1 MANLLPLT
9 GVLLFALSGFES
21 TPQQGATLNDAAT
34 EAAPAERDN
43 RAAKGGNK
51 GGSKGG
57 SSGGSKPAAQPK
69 PAPAPAAAPA
79 PAPRPAAPAAS
90 TPRPSAPAASA
101 PRPSAP
107 SAPAASAPRPTSSSG
122 TPRPAS
128 AQTPTVNTTVT
139 PGSFQPSS
147 SGVSEERLPGAGSSA
162 TPVGA
167 TPSPGTIPTYP
178 GPQSGGVVGP
188 VASPGAG
195 SSPNPG
201 TIPTFPGQ
209 AGGVSK
215 PQQGGGV
222 VQNPGTGP
230 TSPAEAGQNPGTG
243 PTFPGQAGGV
253 SKPEQGGVVVGPGAG
268 QNPGTVPTLPG
279 QQGGV
284 SKPEQ
289 GGVIYRPGGQGGVI
303 SGPGTVSPR
312 PGGQTGGVIYRP
324 GQGSTPSAGD
334 GFQRP
339 GTGGQV
345 VTRPGGNTS
354 GGSRPDVGLP
364 DNDRP
369 DSVVDSGGSD
379 RPDSYHPADRPSS
392 QGSTGGSRGDTVNSR
407 PSNHDRPDYR
417 PSTGGARPG
426 HDRPHDH
433 YRPDRPVHY
442 RPYTPVHRWYYSY
455 QPYYAYRPVPV
466 SWYHGVFIYGPAPSH
481 HHHYHST
488 GSTAQ
493 AQVEAAPLP
502 DRKIDRNDTFALGVH
517 AGGYV
522 GGYDDGATFAD
533 NGVGAKLRYRPVEAV
548 GLELGYTVYDDSFDS
563 ASERRTDLL
572 QPSVQL
578 FVAPWSRVSPYI
590 SLGATYSK
598 RSYDDQWSDGVAV
611 YSTQV
616 QDSALG
622 AHGGLGLELA
632 IGKSAALG
640 VEARYIHSLNVD
652 GDDPSTPGALQG
664 IGGLSFYF

>member
-1 MANLLPLT
+1 
-9 GVLLFALSGFES
+9 
-21 TPQQGATLNDAAT
+21 
-34 EAAPAERDN
+34 
-43 RAAKGGNK
+43 
-51 GGSKGG
+51 
-57 SSGGSKPAAQPK
+57 
-69 PAPAPAAAPA
+69 
-79 PAPRPAAPAAS
+79 
-90 TPRPSAPAASA
+90 
-101 PRPSAP
+101 
-107 SAPAASAPRPTSSSG
+107 
-122 TPRPAS
+122 
-128 AQTPTVNTTVT
+128 
-139 PGSFQPSS
+139 
-147 SGVSEERLPGAGSSA
+147 
-162 TPVGA
+162 
-167 TPSPGTIPTYP
+167 
-178 GPQSGGVVGP
+178 
-188 VASPGAG
+188 
-195 SSPNPG
+195 
-201 TIPTFPGQ
+201 
-209 AGGVSK
+209 

-222 VQNPGTGP
+222 V
-230 TSPAEAGQNPGTG
+230 AG
-243 PTFPGQAGGV
+243 PGQ
-253 SKPEQGGVVVGPGAG
+253 GAG
-268 QNPGTVPTLPG
+268 QGPTPGTSPSFPG
-279 QQGGV
+279 QQGGL
-284 SKPEQ
+284 SNPQQ
-289 GGVIYRPGGQGGVI
+289 GGVVA
-303 SGPGTVSPR
+303 GPGTVSPR

-324 GQGSTPSAGD
+324 DQGTTPGD

-339 GTGGQV
+339 GTGGAV
-345 VTRPGGNTS
+345 VTRPGGSTS
-354 GGSRPDVGLP
+354 GGSRPDVDRP

-379 RPDSYHPADRPSS
+379 RPDSYHPSDRPSS
-392 QGSTGGSRGDTVNSR
+392 QGSTGGSRGDTVSSR

-426 HDRPHDH
+426 HDRPHDY
-433 YRPDRPVHY
+433 YRPSRPVHS

-488 GSTAQ
+488 GGV

-502 DRKIDRNDTFALGVH
+502 DRKIDRNDTFAVGVH

-611 YSTQV
+611 YNTQV

-652 GDDPSTPGALQG
+652 GDDPSSPGALQG

>member
-1 MANLLPLT
+1 M
-9 GVLLFALSGFES
+9 G
-21 TPQQGATLNDAAT
+21 
-34 EAAPAERDN
+34 
-43 RAAKGGNK
+43 
-51 GGSKGG
+51 
-57 SSGGSKPAAQPK
+57 
-69 PAPAPAAAPA
+69 
-79 PAPRPAAPAAS
+79 
-90 TPRPSAPAASA
+90 
-101 PRPSAP
+101 
-107 SAPAASAPRPTSSSG
+107 
-122 TPRPAS
+122 
-128 AQTPTVNTTVT
+128 
-139 PGSFQPSS
+139 
-147 SGVSEERLPGAGSSA
+147 
-162 TPVGA
+162 
-167 TPSPGTIPTYP
+167 
-178 GPQSGGVVGP
+178 
-188 VASPGAG
+188 
-195 SSPNPG
+195 
-201 TIPTFPGQ
+201 
-209 AGGVSK
+209 
-215 PQQGGGV
+215 
-222 VQNPGTGP
+222 
-230 TSPAEAGQNPGTG
+230 
-243 PTFPGQAGGV
+243 
-253 SKPEQGGVVVGPGAG
+253 
-268 QNPGTVPTLPG
+268 
-279 QQGGV
+279 
-284 SKPEQ
+284 
-289 GGVIYRPGGQGGVI
+289 
-303 SGPGTVSPR
+303 PR

-339 GTGGQV
+339 GTGGAV
-345 VTRPGGNTS
+345 VTRPGGS
-354 GGSRPDVGLP
+354 GGGSRPDIDRP

-426 HDRPHDH
+426 HDRPHDY
-433 YRPDRPVHY
+433 YRPSRPVHS

-488 GSTAQ
+488 GGVAQ

-632 IGKSAALG
+632 LGKSAALG

-652 GDDPSTPGALQG
+652 GEDPSSPGALQG